1 MKNLVT
7 IVNETKSYDGNSL
20 KDIWDK
26 YIKDGSP
33 SDDFLQDLILF
44 GASKNNS
51 DNYNENETAKIN
63 KKMNW

>member
-33 SDDFLQDLILF
+33 SDDFLQDLIL
-44 GASKNNS
+44 
-51 DNYNENETAKIN
+51 
-63 KKMNW
+63 